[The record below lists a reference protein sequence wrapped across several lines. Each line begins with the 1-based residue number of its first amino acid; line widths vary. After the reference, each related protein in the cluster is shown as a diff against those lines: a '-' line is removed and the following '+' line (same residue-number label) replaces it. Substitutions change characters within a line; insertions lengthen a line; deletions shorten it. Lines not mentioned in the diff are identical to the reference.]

1 MVIFMVSALDIKKQK
16 VNEIANQLKSAK
28 VVAVIDLHTLP
39 NALLHQIRKEL
50 KADAKVI
57 IYKTSLLKRALKVAK
72 LDSLLPAMKGEKALL
87 IANTDPFKLYKKMN
101 ANPLK
106 VYAKPGQIAPYDIIV
121 PAGETQLPPGPILT
135 ELKTAGIDARIQAG
149 KVAVGKDSLV
159 AKKGEVIK
167 DVVAKALQK
176 LDIRPFEVR
185 VHVPLAY
192 EGGIVYSEE
201 LLNVDE
207 KKLLS
212 DMTSGYFQARAIS
225 MEIGYITKDTI
236 EPLIQKA
243 YRNARHIGIEKDIM
257 LPELMEELMKKAARQ
272 AQSVNAT
279 VPNAA

>member
-1 MVIFMVSALDIKKQK
+1 MANALDIKKQK
-16 VNEIANQLKSAK
+16 VEEITKQLSSAK
-28 VVAVIDLHTLP
+28 VVAVLDLHTLP
-39 NALLHQIRKEL
+39 NALLHKMRKEL
-50 KADAKVI
+50 KSDAKI
-57 IYKTSLLKRALKVAK
+57 LIYKTSLLKKALKRAK
-72 LDSLLPAMKGEKALL
+72 LDSLLPAMTGEKALVISNL
-87 IANTDPFKLYKKMN
+87 DPFRLYKKMN

-106 VYAKPGQIAPYDIIV
+106 VYAKPGQIAPYDLVV

-149 KVAVGKDSLV
+149 KVAVGKDSVV

-176 LDIRPFEVR
+176 LDIKPFEVR

-192 EGGIVYSEE
+192 EDGIVYNED

-207 KKLLS
+207 KKMLS
-212 DMTSGYFQARAIS
+212 DVAQGFMNAKLIAL
-225 MEIGYITKDTI
+225 EIGYITKDTV

-243 YRNARHIGIEKDIM
+243 YRQARFVGIEKDIM

-272 AQSVNAT
+272 ANAVNSA
-279 VPNAA
+279 VPANAA

>member
-1 MVIFMVSALDIKKQK
+1 MVSQFEIKKQK
-16 VNEIANQLKSAK
+16 TKEISDQLKSAK
-28 VVAVIDLHTLP
+28 VVAVLDLHQLP

-50 KADAKVI
+50 KGHGKII
-57 IYKTSLLKRALKVAK
+57 IYKTSLLRRALRMAK
-72 LDSLLPAMKGEKALL
+72 LNSLLPVMNGEKALL
-87 IANTDPFKLYKKMN
+87 ISDMDPFKLYKKMN

-106 VYAKPGQIAPYDIIV
+106 VYAKPGQIAPYDIVV

-135 ELKTAGIDARIQAG
+135 ELKSAGIDARIQGG
-149 KVAVGKDSLV
+149 KVAIGKDSLV

-176 LDIRPFEVR
+176 LDIKPFEIR

-192 EGGIVYSEE
+192 ENGIVYSEE
-201 LLNVDE
+201 LLNIDE

-212 DMTSGYFQARAIS
+212 DLTTGYFNARAVS
-225 MEIGYITKDTI
+225 LEIGYVTKDTI

-243 YRNARHIGIEKDIM
+243 FRNARYIGIEKDIM

-272 AQSVNAT
+272 ANAVNSVL
-279 VPNAA
+279 PQAA